1 MSPGAPGERK
11 TCLHNFASTRPT
23 LRHSVDGTDRRVQNA
38 LSSFCRFAVSR
49 NAFSRLQPGAFSAA
63 ARYRKSGFS
72 LIELLITLSILA
84 VLASMAVPIVQ
95 VTIQRGKEQ
104 ELRLAL
110 REIRRGIDAY
120 KTAADQGVIAM
131 EVGSPGYPKTL
142 DDLVLGKVD
151 QRTAAGRKIYFLRR
165 IPRDPFS
172 DDPTAPDSATWG
184 LRSYASDA
192 ADPHEGDDVFD
203 VYSKSE
209 QIGLNGIPY
218 KRW

>member
-1 MSPGAPGERK
+1 MDS
-11 TCLHNFASTRPT
+11 
-23 LRHSVDGTDRRVQNA
+23 DGSSVQNA
-38 LSSFCRFAVSR
+38 RSPILLCACSR
-49 NAFSRLQPGAFSAA
+49 TNVMTSHRTPRQ
-63 ARYRKSGFS
+63 ARGGFS
-72 LIELLITLSILA
+72 LIELLITLAILA
-84 VLASMAVPIVQ
+84 VLASVAVPIAQ
-95 VTIQRGKEQ
+95 VSIQRGKEQ

-120 KTAADQGVIAM
+120 KTAADQGVIAS

-172 DDPTAPDSATWG
+172 DDPTLPDGATWG
-184 LRSYASDA
+184 LRSYASDPA
-192 ADPHEGDDVFD
+192 EPKEGDDVYD
-203 VYSKSE
+203 VYSRSE